1 MVSRKRVM
9 AVLLRHF
16 YVLKNDFFHVF
27 ADFYWPLFDVIIWGL
42 TSLAFA
48 SQGSVG
54 TMGGMVILSL
64 SLWES
69 THRANG
75 SLFMGI
81 TEEMRAQNIINLFAS
96 PLRFFEYLLGLSIFA
111 YIKAVAVLILCFVFS
126 FIVFYAPLNL
136 LTLSAI
142 PLCIL
147 IIFSGIVIGLL
158 TIGIL
163 IVTGQR
169 AESVGWM
176 MGWLFAPFSGVFCP
190 FEALPYIA
198 QKIGLWIPTSYFFRI
213 YWAMVRAYAIEP
225 MLWIKGILLLLTY
238 TLGAIFFLWFMF
250 NKSKKN
256 GLVRLHGD

>member
-1 MVSRKRVM
+1 MVSRQRVM

-27 ADFYWPLFDVIIWGL
+27 SDFYWPLFDVIIWGL

-48 SQGSVG
+48 SQGDVSN
-54 TMGGMVILSL
+54 MGGMVILSL

-96 PLRFFEYLLGLSIFA
+96 PLRFIEYLLGLSIFA
-111 YIKAVAVLILCFVFS
+111 FIKAVVVLILCFVFS
-126 FIVFYAPLNL
+126 FIVFSAPLNL
-136 LTLSAI
+136 LALSAI
-142 PLCIL
+142 PLCVL
-147 IIFSGIVIGLL
+147 IIFSGVIIGLL

-169 AESVGWM
+169 AESVGWIT
-176 MGWLFAPFSGVFCP
+176 GWLFAPFSGVFCP
-190 FEALPYIA
+190 FEALPSVA

-213 YWAMVRAYAIEP
+213 YWAMIRGQVIDG
-225 MLWIKGILLLLTY
+225 MLWVKGILLLMAY
-238 TLGAIFFLWFMF
+238 AFGAIFFLWFMF
-250 NKSKKN
+250 KRSKNN